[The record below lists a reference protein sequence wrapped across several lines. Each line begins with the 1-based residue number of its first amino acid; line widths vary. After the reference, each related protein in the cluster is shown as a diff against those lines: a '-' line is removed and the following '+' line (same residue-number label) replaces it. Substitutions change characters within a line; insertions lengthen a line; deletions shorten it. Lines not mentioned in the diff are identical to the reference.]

1 MHWLLW
7 PKSQAPSPTY
17 LIMERSY
24 LLLTGALSGL
34 VSLLAHA
41 VIWSLAEMIR
51 PQLRASSVSI
61 RQLDVPDVLL
71 HLIAGTGLGLLFWL
85 SWGLTA
91 VVSVSWWIR
100 GLVFASLTW
109 LALAMPAA
117 LSMARA
123 RQNTLSS
130 VIVIATRWATTCLI
144 AGLACSWG
152 WERGGS

>member
-1 MHWLLW
+1 
-7 PKSQAPSPTY
+7 
-17 LIMERSY
+17 MERSY

-51 PQLRASSVSI
+51 PQLRSVQTPY
-61 RQLDVPDVLL
+61 RQLDVPDILL

-91 VVSVSWWIR
+91 IVSVPWWMR
-100 GLVFASLTW
+100 GLAFAGLTWIALALPASL
-109 LALAMPAA
+109 
-117 LSMARA
+117 SVARA
-123 RQNTLSS
+123 RQVTLSS
-130 VIVIATRWATTCLI
+130 VAVIATRWATTCLI

-152 WERGGS
+152 WDRAGG

>member
-1 MHWLLW
+1 
-7 PKSQAPSPTY
+7 
-17 LIMERSY
+17 MERSY

-41 VIWSLAEMIR
+41 VLWSILEFVR
-51 PQLRASSVSI
+51 PQLRAVQSPH

-91 VVSVSWWIR
+91 IVNVPWWTR
-100 GLVFASLTW
+100 GLAFAALTW
-109 LALAMPAA
+109 LALALPST
-117 LSMARA
+117 LSMARG
-123 RQNTLSS
+123 RPLNTSAAL
-130 VIVIATRWATTCLI
+130 VIATRWATTCLI

-152 WERGGS
+152 WERGG

>member
-1 MHWLLW
+1 
-7 PKSQAPSPTY
+7 
-17 LIMERSY
+17 MERSY

-41 VIWSLAEMIR
+41 VIWSLLEMMR
-51 PQLRASSVSI
+51 PQLRATQTPY

-91 VVSVSWWIR
+91 IVSVPWWTR
-100 GLVFASLTW
+100 GIAFAGLTW
-109 LALAMPAA
+109 IGVALPSS

-123 RQNTLSS
+123 RQLTLGS
-130 VIVIATRWATTCLI
+130 VVVIATRWATTCLI
-144 AGLACSWG
+144 AGLACAWG
-152 WERGGS
+152 WEKGG